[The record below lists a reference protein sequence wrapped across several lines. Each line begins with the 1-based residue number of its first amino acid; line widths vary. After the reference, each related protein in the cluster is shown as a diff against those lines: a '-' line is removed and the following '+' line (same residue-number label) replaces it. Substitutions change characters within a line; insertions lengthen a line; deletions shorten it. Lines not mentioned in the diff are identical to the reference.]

1 MPTPLSR
8 LPRTAHLGCVPDNPS
23 FDTAFMLPVF
33 LSFLAAAT
41 IAADT
46 TRYVVLNHG
55 RPAGQMTV
63 VRNGDSVVVHYRH
76 VDRNRGQR
84 VENRYRIGPNGLVVA
99 GESRPVGLNDGRP
112 GEVADRFEI
121 VRDSVSWGGGRGQPG
136 GARMTPGSYYRLR
149 SNTPYDAAL
158 FANFLLRQSSRSATL
173 VGGGPARVEVIADTT
188 VVVGGR
194 PQRVRLAV
202 THGTGNVPGAVWLD
216 DRGELFASEV
226 GWFITVR
233 PGAESVLPTLRAI
246 EVAYRNRQAEE
257 LARRVTP
264 PAPSALVIRN
274 GDLFDAERGVMR
286 PRMTVVVRGDRIVA
300 VGPTDSVA
308 VPAGATVIDATGK
321 AIVPGLWDNH
331 GHIQLTTQSSGA
343 LMQLATGI
351 TTVRDLAADTDVAV
365 SHRDR
370 AATGRIVSPRA
381 ILAGFMEGPGAWAGP
396 SDVLVRTEDEARAW
410 VARYDS
416 LGYTQIKLYNI
427 VHPDLVPTIAD
438 ETRKRGMRL
447 SGHVPRGLST
457 IAAVKLGF
465 DEINHAAFLFS
476 NFYQDSLY
484 LPTMRAYSAVAAAVA
499 PNVNVDAPEFTR
511 MIDVLK
517 VHGTVIDGTFN
528 LWIQGGGPGGTGN
541 PANPLPPT
549 VERANANYLRLI
561 KRLHDAGVPMVPGTD
576 NSSGS
581 TYNTELELYERA
593 GIPAAQVLQMATI
606 GSARVMKDEQDYGSI
621 AVGKV
626 ADIVVIDGRPAERVA
641 DLRRVDRVIRAGRA
655 YVPDELRAAVRGTRP

>member
-1 MPTPLSR
+1 MLTALLS
-8 LPRTAHLGCVPDNPS
+8 L
-23 FDTAFMLPVF
+23 F
-33 LSFLAAAT
+33 AAAT

-55 RPAGQMTV
+55 RPAGHMTV
-63 VRNGDSVVVHYRH
+63 VRDGDSVVVHYRH

-84 VENRYRIGPNGLVVA
+84 VENRYRIAPNGLVIA

-112 GEVADRFEI
+112 GDVADRFEI

-149 SNTPYDAAL
+149 GNTPYDAAL
-158 FANFLLRQSSRSATL
+158 FANFLLRQSNRTGTL
-173 VGGGPARVEVIADTT
+173 VGAGSARVEIVADTT
-188 VVVGGR
+188 VRVGGR
-194 PQRVRLAV
+194 PQRVRLAM
-202 THGTGNVPGAVWLD
+202 THGTGSVPGAVWLD
-216 DRGELFASEV
+216 ERGELFASEV
-226 GWFITVR
+226 AWFITVR
-233 PGAESVLPTLRAI
+233 PGAEATLPTLRAI

-257 LARRVTP
+257 LARRIMP
-264 PAPSALVIRN
+264 PAASALVIRN

-300 VGPTDSVA
+300 VGPADSVA

-331 GHIQLTTQSSGA
+331 GHFQLTSQSTGA
-343 LMQLATGI
+343 IQQLATGI
-351 TTVRDLAADTDVAV
+351 TTVRDLAADTDVGV

-370 AATGRIVSPRA
+370 AAAGRIVSPRA

-396 SDVLVRTEDEARAW
+396 SDVLVRTEDDARAW

-416 LGYTQIKLYNI
+416 LGYKQVKLYNI
-427 VHPDLVPTIAD
+427 VHPDLVPAIAD
-438 ETRKRGMRL
+438 EVHKRGMRL

-457 IAAVKLGF
+457 VAAVKLGF

-476 NFYQDSLY
+476 NFYPDSLY
-484 LPTMRAYSAVAAAVA
+484 LPTMRAYSAVASAVA
-499 PNVNVDAPEFTR
+499 PNVNVDAPEFTQ
-511 MIDVLK
+511 MISVLK
-517 VHGTVIDGTFN
+517 QHGTVIDGTFN
-528 LWIQGGGPGGTGN
+528 LWVQSGAGGRGGGAGPS
-541 PANPLPPT
+541 PE

-561 KRLHDAGVPMVPGTD
+561 KRLHDAGVPMIPGTD
-576 NSSGS
+576 NSAGS
-581 TYNTELELYERA
+581 TYNTELEIYERA

-606 GSARVMKDEQDYGSI
+606 GSARAMKDEKDYGSI

-626 ADIVVIDGRPAERVA
+626 ADIIVVNGRPAERVA
-641 DLRRVDRVIRAGRA
+641 DLRQVDRVIRAGRA
-655 YVPDELRAAVRGTRP
+655 YVPAELRAAVRPRP

>member
-1 MPTPLSR
+1 
-8 LPRTAHLGCVPDNPS
+8 
-23 FDTAFMLPVF
+23 MLPLF
-33 LSFLAAAT
+33 LSLFTAAT

-63 VRNGDSVVVHYRH
+63 VREGDSVVVHYRH

-84 VENRYRIGPNGLVVA
+84 VENRYRIGPNGMVVA
-99 GESRPVGLNDGRP
+99 GESRPVGLNDGKP

-136 GARMTPGSYYRLR
+136 GARLTPGSYYRLR
-149 SNTPYDAAL
+149 GNTPYDAAL
-158 FANFLLRQSSRSATL
+158 FASFLLRQSNRSATL
-173 VGGGPARVEVIADTT
+173 IGGGPARVEIVADTT
-188 VVVGGR
+188 VRVGGR

-202 THGTGNVPGAVWLD
+202 THGTGAVPGAVWLD

-226 GWFITVR
+226 AWFITVK
-233 PGAESVLPTLRAI
+233 PGAESTLPTLRAI

-257 LARRVTP
+257 LARRIVP

-300 VGPTDSVA
+300 VGPADSVVA
-308 VPAGATVIDATGK
+308 PAGATVIDATGK

-331 GHIQLTTQSSGA
+331 GHFQLTSQSSGA

-351 TTVRDLAADTDVAV
+351 TTVRDLAADTDVGV

-370 AATGRIVSPRA
+370 AATHRIVSPRA

-396 SDVLVRTEDEARAW
+396 SEVIVRTEDEARAW

-416 LGYTQIKLYNI
+416 LGYRQVKLYNI
-427 VHPDLVPTIAD
+427 VHPDLVPTIA
-438 ETRKRGMRL
+438 EEVHKRGMRL
-447 SGHVPRGLST
+447 SGHVPRGLT
-457 IAAVKLGF
+457 TTAAVKLGF

-484 LPTMRAYSAVAAAVA
+484 LPTMRAYSAVASAVA
-499 PNVNVDAPEFTR
+499 PNINVDSPEFTQL
-511 MIDVLK
+511 IAVLK
-517 VHGTVIDGTFN
+517 QHGTVIDGTFN
-528 LWIQGGGPGGTGN
+528 LWVQGPPQGGRGGGPG
-541 PANPLPPT
+541 PSPD

-561 KRLHDAGVPMVPGTD
+561 KRLHEAGVPMIPGTD
-576 NSSGS
+576 NSAGS
-581 TYNTELELYERA
+581 TYNTELEIYERA

-606 GSARVMKDEQDYGSI
+606 GSARVMKDDRDYGSI

-626 ADIVVIDGRPAERVA
+626 ADIIVVNGRPAERVA
-641 DLRRVDRVIRAGRA
+641 DLRQVERVIRAGRA
-655 YVPDELRAAVRGTRP
+655 YAPADLRTAARGGMP